1 MCVAMPENQASDP
14 SENESPA
21 AEKTAELPLQQQL
34 ILRKIGRARIRL
46 LVCCWTLPVYI
57 IGIWTLLG
65 NGLAIDTFMFVYMAL
80 SAGFALDM
88 SLRRCPCCRQQYFVK
103 SILLNLIS
111 RRCVHCG
118 VAISAG
124 NQGNAPADQDQQ
136 N

>member
-1 MCVAMPENQASDP
+1 MNQASDP
-14 SENESPA
+14 SGNESPA
-21 AEKTAELPLQQQL
+21 TAKAAELQLQQQV
-34 ILRKIGRARIRL
+34 ILKKIGRARIRL

-57 IGIWTLLG
+57 IGIWILLG
-65 NGLAIDTFMFVYMAL
+65 NGRGIDTFMFVYIAL

-88 SLRRCPCCRQQYFVK
+88 SLRRCPRCRQQFFVK

-124 NQGNAPADQDQQ
+124 NRGSASLDQGEQ

>member
-1 MCVAMPENQASDP
+1 MSPASDP
-14 SENESPA
+14 SGNESPA
-21 AEKTAELPLQQQL
+21 TARTTELPLQQQV

-46 LVCCWTLPVYI
+46 LVCCWTLPLYI

-65 NGLAIDTFMFVYMAL
+65 NGLAIDTFMFIYMAL

-88 SLRRCPCCRQQYFVK
+88 SLRRCPRCRQQFFVK

-124 NQGNAPADQDQQ
+124 NRGNASLDQDQQ